1 MTKKNIILFAILSL
15 LNILIFFNREIFAY
29 IPVSSYSSL
38 YENQSQKE
46 REKWKRFTNDYPIDE
61 IKEAQKIS
69 STWFNKYDKT
79 TLDSVVKIAEH
90 IYKCFYNQTGKPTNY
105 LEQLSPV
112 NKYKALLKD
121 STERLWCGT
130 YSQIFNFF
138 CLSNN
143 ILSRYIEIINPRDHH
158 VVNESYIPNLN
169 KWLLVDLT
177 YNITAPKNNLNQF
190 LNLHEFATALR
201 RNEIVL
207 NYPYIQSDTVT
218 KNHIAA
224 TTYYIPDRPYFYHF
238 YIDNNEAYKF
248 ENKLIRY
255 ILPVSWYV
263 LYTSSPV
270 SNYMFGIKVVLFFM
284 WLTSGLFLLYI
295 ILNNDRNKRFK

>member
-1 MTKKNIILFAILSL
+1 MKKNAIAFVILTIV
-15 LNILIFFNREIFAY
+15 NVVIFYLRDAFAY
-29 IPVSSYSSL
+29 VPAAS
-38 YENQSQKE
+38 YENLYDNQSYKNLN
-46 REKWKRFTNDYPIDE
+46 KWNRFLEDYPPEE
-61 IKEAQKIS
+61 ITEAKIIS
-69 STWFNKYDKT
+69 SNWFDIKDVT
-79 TLDSVVKIAEH
+79 TLDSVYKIANI
-90 IYKCFYNQTGKPTNY
+90 IYNSFNRQSGQPSEF
-105 LEQLSPV
+105 LELQSPL
-112 NKYKALLKD
+112 NKFKILLKD
-121 STERLWCGT
+121 STEKLWCGT